1 MCLSSL
7 TIPQTVFG
15 PAVKL
20 HAHKD
25 VTLRVME
32 LQVCCV
38 WHYLFYLQ
46 HIFIFSLCGYNKV
59 NSKKGTQRK
68 ILITNKIL
76 KQIYLFI

>member
-15 PAVKL
+15 PPVKL

-25 VTLRVME
+25 VTLMVME